1 MLFVLMIM
9 LVVTRLAALI
19 MVSQNAARAKSTPRV
34 ILGSVGE
41 VGRKGGRQQVVLT
54 VTQFAT

>member
-1 MLFVLMIM
+1 MIM